1 MEEILIYTIK
11 VGICLVVFYLFF
23 KLLLAK
29 ETFHRLN
36 RFMILG
42 TVIFSFLLPVCV
54 VTIERE
60 VPGSS
65 SLLFPADG
73 INAPIEEKQN
83 SWLTWQ
89 NIVGVI
95 YLTGILVSL
104 AGMVKSLFQ
113 LRKIIKG
120 GERRKLEN
128 GACLIL
134 TNRHLSPFSWGK
146 YIVMSYEDWRIAGDT
161 ILLHEQAHVRL
172 HHTLD
177 IMLTDLLG
185 SVQWFNPAMWLLRK
199 ELRDIHE
206 YEADAAVIESGV
218 NPKEYQLLLIKKAVG
233 GRWYSIANSFN
244 HNKLKNRINMMLQKK
259 STKMARAKS
268 LLILPLLCLA
278 VVAFA
283 ETTYV
288 STDDKVNEKQEKS
301 DTLRG
306 KTIRISTDG
315 KDVDLYK
322 NALILVNGEK
332 VESLDNLN
340 PETIESITVC
350 KDPKEIKELSKTM
363 KLKKKDLE
371 GKSGIIAVTL
381 KDPDSPKSDMT
392 VDMTIRANSLKD
404 PMKNVL
410 ILVDGK
416 KVETLDN
423 VHSETIESMT
433 VVKDKEQMK
442 VYGKDAEGKDGVI
455 VITLKK

>member
-23 KLLLAK
+23 KLLLAR

-42 TVIFSFLLPVCV
+42 MVILSFLLPVCV
-54 VTIERE
+54 ITIERV

-65 SLLFPADG
+65 PLLFPADG
-73 INAPIEEKQN
+73 INAPIEEKHN

>member
-11 VGICLVVFYLFF
+11 VSICLVVFYLFF
-23 KLLLAK
+23 KLLLAR

-42 TVIFSFLLPVCV
+42 TVILSFLLPVCV
-54 VTIERE
+54 ITIERE

-73 INAPIEEKQN
+73 INALMDEKQEP
-83 SWLTWQ
+83 WLTWQ

-95 YLTGILVSL
+95 YLTGILLSL

-134 TNRHLSPFSWGK
+134 TNQHLSPFSWGK
-146 YIVMSYEDWRIAGDT
+146 YIVMSYEDWKIVGDT
-161 ILLHEQAHVRL
+161 ILLHEQVHIRL

-206 YEADAAVIESGV
+206 YEADVAVIESGI
-218 NPKEYQLLLIKKAVG
+218 NPKEYQLLLIKKTVG

-259 STKMARAKS
+259 SSKMARAKS
-268 LLILPLLCLA
+268 LLVLPLLYLA

-288 STDDKVNEKQEKS
+288 SIDDKVNEKQEKS

-306 KTIRISTDG
+306 KTIRILTDG

-350 KDPKEIKELSKTM
+350 KDPKESKELAKTM
-363 KLKKKDLE
+363 KLKEKYLE

-381 KDPDSPKSDMT
+381 KDPDFKISGKMVQP
-392 VDMTIRANSLKD
+392 D

-410 ILVDGK
+410 ILVNGK
-416 KVETLDN
+416 KVETLEN
-423 VHSETIESMT
+423 VHSETIESVT
-433 VVKDKEQMK
+433 VIKDKEQMK
-442 VYGKDAEGKDGVI
+442 VYSKDAEGKDGVI